1 MPASNA
7 TAGYGA
13 RFGIE
18 GPTTGVYTY
27 VAEVTSITPPGWT
40 RDTIEVT
47 NLESPDK
54 TKEYIASLVDAG
66 EATITVNYLPSA
78 TDVLLAA
85 FTAEKDKFRILLP
98 SGTLALDFA
107 GIVTGYELG
116 DMVGDDKM
124 SATLTIKATG
134 KPAFV
139 TVTP

>member
-18 GPTTGVYTY
+18 GTTPGTYVY

-47 NLESPDK
+47 HLESDDK
-54 TKEYIASLVDAG
+54 TKEYIGSLVDAG
-66 EATITVNYLPSA
+66 EATITVNYLPSV
-78 TDVLLAA
+78 TDTLLAA
-85 FTAEKDKFRILLP
+85 FTAEVDNFRILLP
-98 SGTLALDFA
+98 GGALALDFR

-116 DMVGDDKM
+116 DLVGDDKM

-134 KPAFV
+134 KPEFV
-139 TVTP
+139 TVP